1 MRLWKKRRSSGSDL
15 QDVLFDVTGMSC
27 GSCVARIEQVLSDQ
41 VGVEDAEVDL
51 DSARA
56 RVTANVAVS
65 VDSLIAA
72 VAEAGYTMTS
82 RA

>member
-56 RVTANVAVS
+56 RVTADVAVS